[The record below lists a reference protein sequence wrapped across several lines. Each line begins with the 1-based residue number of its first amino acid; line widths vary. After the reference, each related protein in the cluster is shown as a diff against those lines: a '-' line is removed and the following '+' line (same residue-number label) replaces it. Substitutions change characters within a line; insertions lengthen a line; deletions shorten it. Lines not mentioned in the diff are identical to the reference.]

1 MGTKDAHM
9 EPRNTPVNDT
19 TDTWVCEACNTGYTS
34 EAAAERCDCGAD
46 DYLYSP
52 SWRRVSYIPG
62 ED

>member
-1 MGTKDAHM
+1 MGAPTQDMEERDRNHM
-9 EPRNTPVNDT
+9 TDDT
-19 TDTWVCEACNTGYTS
+19 YVCEGCSTGYTS

-52 SWRRVSYIPG
+52 SWRRVSYVPG